1 MGSQTGGFETRP
13 YTSSRLADNTSSRL
27 ADNKKIPRMFVNL
40 FVRHNTRS
48 LRRRNPASDVGAGF
62 KPARARTALP
72 ADTGS

>member
-13 YTSSRLADNTSSRL
+13 YTSSRL